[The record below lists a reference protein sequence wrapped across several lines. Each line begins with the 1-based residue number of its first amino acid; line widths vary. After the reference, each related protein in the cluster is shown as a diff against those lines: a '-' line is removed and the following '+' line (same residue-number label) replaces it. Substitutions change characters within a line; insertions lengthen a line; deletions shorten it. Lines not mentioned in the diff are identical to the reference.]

1 MKNLKICPFC
11 GGDAGIKSKKLEGI
25 SYVWIQCNTCRV
37 ATDFT
42 LFKNMPA
49 RLDINHPSMKNVID
63 KWNNRI

>member
-1 MKNLKICPFC
+1 MEKLKNCPFC
-11 GGDAGIKSKKLEGI
+11 GGNASIKSKKLEGV

-42 LFKNMPA
+42 LFKNIPA
-49 RLDINHPSMKNVID
+49 RLDVSHPIMTGVID